1 MRSFLRAPAA
11 VIVGLALTAS
21 VAAAQNTYTLT
32 VLGGGT
38 GNGTVTAPSA
48 GEQPAINCAISVG
61 VATGTCRG
69 TYSRNTGVT
78 LTAAT
83 TGSNTFA
90 GWGGLCSG
98 TAADCTV
105 RMQTGPVAV
114 TATFAASAPTCALT
128 IGAATGGTA
137 TITSG
142 TLSGACG
149 RSVTLTAAPSAGYR
163 FAAWTGGSTANPLT
177 LVVNATVSTATPSFI
192 QQCTL
197 ALAAAPANGG
207 TATLSAG
214 ALAGDCGRNVT
225 ALAAPSASFSFTSW
239 SDGNT
244 AASRAVVVSTAVQ
257 SLTATFAPIPPP
269 AQCTIAIST
278 ATGGAAALTTGA
290 ATGTCGRSVTVTA
303 TAATGYRFGAWSGGS
318 TTNPLTV
325 VVNATTVTITPA
337 FVQQCTLT
345 LATTP
350 TNGGTV
356 ALSAG
361 ALVGDCGRTATA
373 LATPNADFTFAS
385 WSDGVT
391 TASRPVTVSVGP
403 QTLTA
408 TFAAIAPPQCTIALG
423 AATGGTAALT
433 AGAATGICGR
443 SVTVTATSAT
453 GYQFG
458 SWTGG
463 STANP
468 LTVIVNTTTVT
479 LTPAFIQQCAL
490 TLAVTPSTGGTTT
503 LTSGALTGDCGRS
516 VTALAT
522 PATDFTF
529 SRWSDGVTTP
539 SRAAIVATPNQ
550 ILTATFVANAPPP
563 SCAIAVGLA
572 TGGVAAL
579 TAGGATGVCGRNVT
593 LTATADSGY
602 RFDNWSDG
610 AAATPY
616 TFALTTQILTI
627 APRFVQQCTL
637 VLAVTPTN
645 GGTTRITPAGLS
657 GDCSRNVVAD
667 ATPNA
672 NFVLVSWSDGSTSS
686 SRALSISQ
694 PRQSLTAMFAQ
705 VLSVR
710 VVVSGAVGSVLQLRA
725 GRTACASTAGEAEHV
740 CLLNLAAPDSLV
752 AAPSATS
759 GFTGWSGACSGR
771 TACMVTGT
779 ETTEVRANFV
789 DVALIPADVAA
800 KALLTGSGLTA
811 EQRDLL
817 DSTGNGDGTYNL
829 GDLLA
834 YLERTSQQ
842 LSTSIMAQ
850 LLTAPAPVR
859 PAGPKTAK
867 PPTLR

>member
-1 MRSFLRAPAA
+1 M
-11 VIVGLALTAS
+11 IVGLALTAS
-21 VAAAQNTYTLT
+21 VAAAQDTYTLT

-48 GEQPAINCAISVG
+48 GGQPAINCAIAVG
-61 VATGTCRG
+61 AATGTCRG
-69 TYSRNTGVT
+69 TYARNTVVT
-78 LTAAT
+78 LTAAA
-83 TGSNTFA
+83 TGSNAFA

-98 TAADCTV
+98 TAADCAV
-105 RMQTGPVAV
+105 RMQTGPAAV
-114 TATFAASAPTCALT
+114 TATFAAPVPTCALT

-149 RSVTLTAAPSAGYR
+149 RSVTLTATPSAGYR
-163 FAAWTGGSTANPLT
+163 FATWTGGSTANPLS
-177 LVVNATVSTATPSFI
+177 LVVTATASTVTPSFV

-197 ALAAAPANGG
+197 ALAATPANGG
-207 TATLSAG
+207 TATLSTG
-214 ALAGDCGRNVT
+214 APAGDCGRSVT
-225 ALAAPSASFSFTSW
+225 ALATPSASFNFTSW

-244 AASRAVVVSTAVQ
+244 APSRAVVVSTAAQ
-257 SLTATFAPIPPP
+257 SLTATFTAIPPP
-269 AQCTIAIST
+269 PQCTIAIGT

-303 TAATGYRFGAWSGGS
+303 TAATGYRFGTWNDGS
-318 TTNPLTV
+318 TANPLTV
-325 VVNATTVTITPA
+325 VVNATTVTVTPA

-345 LATTP
+345 LAATP
-350 TNGGTV
+350 ANGGTA

-361 ALVGDCGRTATA
+361 SLAGDCGRSSTA

-391 TASRPVTVSVGP
+391 TASRPVTVSVP
-403 QTLTA
+403 AQSLTA
-408 TFAAIAPPQCTIALG
+408 TFAAIPPPQCTIVLG
-423 AATGGTAALT
+423 AASGGTAALT
-433 AGAATGICGR
+433 AGAATGLCGR
-443 SVTVTATSAT
+443 SVTVTATPAP
-453 GYQFG
+453 GYRFG
-458 SWTGG
+458 SWIDG

-468 LTVIVNTTTVT
+468 LTVVVSTTTVT
-479 LTPAFIQQCAL
+479 LVPAFIQQCAL
-490 TLAVTPSTGGTTT
+490 TLAVTPPAGGTAT
-503 LTSGALTGDCGRS
+503 LTAGALAGDCGRN

-522 PATDFTF
+522 PASDFTF

-539 SRAAIVATPNQ
+539 ARAVTVASPNQ
-550 ILTATFVANAPPP
+550 ILTATFVANTPPP
-563 SCAIAVGLA
+563 ACTIAVASA

-579 TAGGATGVCGRNVT
+579 TAGGATGLCGRNVT

-602 RFDNWSDG
+602 RFDGWSDG
-610 AAATPY
+610 GAPSPY
-616 TFALTTQILTI
+616 TFALTTQNLTI
-627 APRFVQQCTL
+627 APRFVQQCRL
-637 VLAVTPTN
+637 VLAVAPAN
-645 GGTTRITPAGLS
+645 GGTTRITPDGLS
-657 GDCSRNVVAD
+657 GDCGRNVVAD

-694 PRQSLTAMFAQ
+694 PRQTLTATFAQ

-710 VVVSGAVGSVLQLRA
+710 LVVSGSIGSVLQLRA
-725 GRTACASTAGEAEHV
+725 GRTACASIAGETEHV
-740 CLLNLAAPDSLV
+740 CPLNLAAPDSLV
-752 AAPSATS
+752 AVPSATS
-759 GFTGWSGACSGR
+759 GFIGWSGACSGR
-771 TACMVTGT
+771 TACAVTGT
-779 ETTEVRANFV
+779 EPTEVRANFV

-834 YLERTSQQ
+834 YLERTNQQ

-850 LLTAPAPVR
+850 LLTAPVPVR
-859 PAGPKTAK
+859 AAGPKTAK
-867 PPTLR
+867 PPKLR